1 MKLLKMPL
9 LLGALLLTSTAAFS
23 HHSSSGINQQGS
35 VTVSGTV
42 KEFRWGNPHSWI
54 ELEVVN
60 AKGET
65 ELWNFEMN
73 PPVFLVKQGFTRSS
87 LKAGDKVDVTAKPF
101 FDGRPGGIF
110 RAVKLADGKLLGE
123 QPK

>member
-1 MKLLKMPL
+1 MKPMKMAFLLGCL
-9 LLGALLLTSTAAFS
+9 LLASSAAWS
-23 HHSSSGINQQGS
+23 HHSSSGIDQQGS

-87 LKAGDKVDVTAKPF
+87 LKPGDKVDVTAKPF
-101 FDGRPGGIF
+101 FDARPGGIF
-110 RAVKLADGKLLGE
+110 RAVKLTDGTILGE
-123 QPK
+123 QPR

>member
-1 MKLLKMPL
+1 MKLFRIVGVMAAL
-9 LLGALLLTSTAAFS
+9 LLGSQNVFS
-23 HHSSSGINQQGS
+23 HHSSSGIDQNGS
-35 VTVSGTV
+35 VTVKGTV

-60 AKGET
+60 AEGVT

-73 PPVFLVKQGFTRSS
+73 PPVFLVDKGFTRSS
-87 LKAGDKVDVTAKPF
+87 MKAGDIVSVTARPF

-110 RAVKLADGKLLGE
+110 LSVELPDGRVLNR
-123 QPK
+123 

>member
-1 MKLLKMPL
+1 MRIFKIITLSGILFL
-9 LLGALLLTSTAAFS
+9 YSQISFG
-23 HHSSSGINQQGS
+23 HHSSSGIDRNGS

-60 AKGET
+60 AEGET

-73 PPVFLVKQGFTRSS
+73 PPLYLIRDGFTRFI
-87 LKAGDKVDVTAKPF
+87 LKPGDKIDVTARPF
-101 FDGRPGGIF
+101 FDGRPGGIYMS
-110 RAVKLADGKLLGE
+110 VTLPDGTVLGG
-123 QPK
+123 

>member
-1 MKLLKMPL
+1 MKILKKSI
-9 LLGALLLTSTAAFS
+9 LLGVLVLGSPPAFT
-23 HHSSSGINQQGS
+23 HHSSSGIDQNGS

-60 AKGET
+60 AQGVT

-73 PPVFLVKQGFTRSS
+73 PPMFLVKDGFTRSS
-87 LKAGDKVDVTAKPF
+87 MKPGDKVEVTAKPF
-101 FDGRPGGIF
+101 FDARPGGIYMS
-110 RAVKLADGKLLGE
+110 VKLADGRVLGK
-123 QPK
+123 Q